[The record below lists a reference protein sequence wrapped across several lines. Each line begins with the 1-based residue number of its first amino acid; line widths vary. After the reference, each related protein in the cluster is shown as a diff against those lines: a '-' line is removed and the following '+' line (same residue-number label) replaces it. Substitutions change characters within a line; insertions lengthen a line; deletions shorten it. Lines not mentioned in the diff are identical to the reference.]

1 MSALRELT
9 ELVERHTARGIAV
22 SAVDGLDLVR
32 AEAITGRFGA
42 LYQPSL
48 CVVLQGAKTTLL
60 GEQVF
65 NYDAGKYLIASVDL
79 PAIGQIAQASPEA
92 PYLALRLSLDTAVVA
107 ELLLDAED
115 EADAP
120 PAPGLAVSELSD
132 DLADALL
139 RLTRLIERPREI
151 AALAPLIKREI
162 LYRLLFVE
170 VQPLLRQI
178 GRAGSRLNRLNRA
191 LAWIRQ
197 NYDAPLKV
205 GDLARLAHMSPSTFH
220 RQFKAVTALSPLQYQ
235 KQIRLQEARRRL
247 LADEAD
253 VASVGLAVGYES
265 PSQFSREYRRLF
277 GAPPGRDAVQLRE
290 SVRLS
295 AGLAGAEA

>member
-1 MSALRELT
+1 M
-9 ELVERHTARGIAV
+9 G
-22 SAVDGLDLVR
+22 AVDELADLVRRHAVAGGGETAVEGLALVR
-32 AEAITGRFGA
+32 AEAATGRFGA

-60 GEQVF
+60 GERVF
-65 NYDAGKYLIASVDL
+65 HYDAGKYLIASVDL
-79 PAIGQIAQASPEA
+79 PALGQIAQASPEA
-92 PYLALRLSLDTAVVA
+92 PYLALRLSLDTAMIA
-107 ELLLDAED
+107 EMLLDSED

-120 PAPGLAVSELSD
+120 PAPGLAVSTLGE

-139 RLTRLIERPREI
+139 RLTRLIERPREV

-162 LYRLLFVE
+162 VYRLLFVE

-197 NYDAPLKV
+197 NYDAPLRV

-247 LADEAD
+247 LAHEAD

-277 GAPPGRDAVQLRE
+277 GEAPGRDAANLRQ
-290 SVRLS
+290 SMGV
-295 AGLAGAEA
+295 ATAVA

>member
-9 ELVERHTARGIAV
+9 ELVERHTARGVAV

-32 AEAITGRFGA
+32 SEAITGRFGA

-107 ELLLDAED
+107 DLLLDAED

-120 PAPGLAVSELSD
+120 PAPGLSVSELGE

-139 RLTRLIERPREI
+139 RLTRLIERPREV

-162 LYRLLFVE
+162 VYRLLFVE

-178 GRAGSRLNRLNRA
+178 GQAGSRLNRLNRA

-205 GDLARLAHMSPSTFH
+205 ADLARLANMSPSTFH

-247 LADEAD
+247 LARDAD
-253 VASVGLAVGYES
+253 VAAVGLAVGYES

-277 GAPPGRDAVQLRE
+277 GAPPGRDAQDLRH
-290 SVRLS
+290 SM
-295 AGLAGAEA
+295 GLADAAA

>member
-1 MSALRELT
+1 MGAVDELT
-9 ELVERHTARGIAV
+9 DLVRRHAVAGGGETAV
-22 SAVDGLDLVR
+22 EGLALVR
-32 AEAITGRFGA
+32 AEAATGRFGA

-60 GEQVF
+60 GERVF
-65 NYDAGKYLIASVDL
+65 HYDAGKYLIASVDL
-79 PAIGQIAQASPEA
+79 PALGQIAQASPEA
-92 PYLALRLSLDTAVVA
+92 PYLALRLSLDTGMIA
-107 ELLLDAED
+107 EMLLDIED
-115 EADAP
+115 EGEP
-120 PAPGLAVSELSD
+120 PTAPGLAVSTLGE

-139 RLTRLIERPREI
+139 RLTRLIERPREV

-178 GRAGSRLNRLNRA
+178 GQAGSRLNRLNRA

-197 NYDAPLKV
+197 NYDAPLRV

-247 LADEAD
+247 LAHEAD

-277 GAPPGRDAVQLRE
+277 GEAPGRDAANLRQ
-290 SVRLS
+290 SMGVGT
-295 AGLAGAEA
+295 AVA